1 LQRLRTLSLT
11 AVALASMTLGTGVVL
26 AQPADKA
33 PDQQPAPQGDAEDG
47 QTPALGD
54 SDAPTAQDIENA
66 RQAFIEGNQLFQAK
80 DYPNA
85 IIKFKEA
92 YRLSRNPLLLYN
104 IGFTLDLN
112 KETDLALFY
121 YEKFLTDAGPKAQVY
136 DEVKARVEAIKKAKE
151 AGSVFDTGSMGKIE
165 EPARPQVTE
174 FQHKVVEETPPGKP
188 LDITAFIPEGSGWQ
202 VTLYFRAAGEERFDS
217 TLMKPRYNE
226 LVGRIPAT
234 KTRGASLQYYIE
246 VRDKT
251 GKIVERSG
259 RSASPNLV
267 FVDPGAQPR
276 YYPDLER
283 EIQIEDT
290 TRATSFT
297 PQGTPETG
305 TPGSGGFSDVQS
317 GTYQVAKWGVTGATV
332 GMVGLWLTF
341 NISAANMARSLEDE
355 ATRSTMTDD
364 CPSEAPC
371 RAFSDYQKGVQ
382 TLGKRYET
390 LANVSLTLSV
400 VSAGVTG
407 YLWYREISTR
417 QRQKRSAAAAR
428 DSDSK
433 VTAVPVVGPDF
444 VGGAAHL
451 SF

>member
-1 LQRLRTLSLT
+1 M
-11 AVALASMTLGTGVVL
+11 ALGTGVAL

-33 PDQQPAPQGDAEDG
+33 PDKQAAPEGGAKDG
-47 QTPALGD
+47 QAPALGD
-54 SDAPTAQDIENA
+54 SGEPTAQDIENA

-85 IIKFKEA
+85 INKFKEA

-112 KETDLALFY
+112 KETDMALFY

-136 DEVKARVEAIKKAKE
+136 DEVKARVEAIQKAKE

-165 EPARPQVTE
+165 EPGKPQVTE
-174 FQHKVVEETPPGKP
+174 FQHKVVEETLPGKP
-188 LDITAFIPEGSGWQ
+188 LDITAFIPESSGWQ

-251 GKIVERSG
+251 GKIIERSG

-267 FVDPGAQPR
+267 FVDPDAQPR

-283 EIQIEDT
+283 EIQIDET
-290 TRATSFT
+290 AQVT
-297 PQGTPETG
+297 PLTPGETPEADVTG
-305 TPGSGGFSDVQS
+305 SGFSDVQS
-317 GTYQVAKWGVTGATV
+317 STYQSAKWGATGATV
-332 GMVGLWLTF
+332 GMVGLWLVF
-341 NISAANMARSLEDE
+341 NRSAANMALSLEEE
-355 ATRSTMTDD
+355 AALSTTTDISTGY
-364 CPSEAPC
+364 CVGEPPC

-382 TLGKRYET
+382 KLGRRYET
-390 LANVSLTLSV
+390 LGNVSLTLGV
-400 VSAGVTG
+400 VSAGVAG
-407 YLWYREISTR
+407 YLWYREISTK
-417 QRQKRSAAAAR
+417 QRKRSTAAAAR
-428 DSDSK
+428 EGESK
-433 VTAVPVVGPDF
+433 VSAVPVFGPDF